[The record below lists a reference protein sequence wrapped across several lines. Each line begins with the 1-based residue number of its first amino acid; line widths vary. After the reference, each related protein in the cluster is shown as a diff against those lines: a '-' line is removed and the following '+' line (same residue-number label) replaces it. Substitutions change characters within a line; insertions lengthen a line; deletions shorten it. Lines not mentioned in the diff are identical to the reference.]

1 MKVNNK
7 ANDDVPLQLLPRDD
21 LTMNPVIYRDSE
33 DRPDVIG
40 HFMDAIVEVSRKIEK
55 LLKKKILMIILEE
68 QKKTHQE

>member
-1 MKVNNK
+1 
-7 ANDDVPLQLLPRDD
+7 
-21 LTMNPVIYRDSE
+21 MNPVIYRDSE